1 MTMSKHR
8 QQRGRVGEEGRF
20 WLGQN
25 LIEVV
30 GGMGNQQGWE
40 FDLSITK
47 TIDSIEKLMI
57 EFPTLANSHIAS
69 EKKEFHI

>member
-1 MTMSKHR
+1 
-8 QQRGRVGEEGRF
+8 
-20 WLGQN
+20 
-25 LIEVV
+25 
-30 GGMGNQQGWE
+30 MGNQQGWE